1 VDWTAEWDIKP
12 SLVIIFIC
20 SVIRNLLSI
29 TGPAVVAFGYV
40 ATKFSTELHQQLLKL
55 HYEDILVMSY
65 FDCVDKA
72 QWFIIFHEVLQR
84 PRPAD
89 HCMFVVLHIIWYTS
103 SSDRGAVATRYI

>member
-1 VDWTAEWDIKP
+1 
-12 SLVIIFIC
+12 
-20 SVIRNLLSI
+20 
-29 TGPAVVAFGYV
+29 
-40 ATKFSTELHQQLLKL
+40 
-55 HYEDILVMSY
+55 MSY

-103 SSDRGAVATRYI
+103 SSDRGAVAARYI